1 MLVGKIC
8 NREVVFIEP
17 GGSIAD
23 AARLMREHHV
33 GGLVVVQEKA
43 GKRVPVG
50 IVTDRDLVI
59 EVLAEDVDMDDVTVG
74 DIMSNRLV
82 TARES
87 DDLLDTLKMMR
98 NRGIRRLPV
107 INDDSALAGILTVD
121 DLIDLFAE
129 QFADLA
135 RLITRE
141 QKREQE
147 RRK

>member
-8 NREVVFIEP
+8 NREVVFVEP
-17 GGSIAD
+17 DTSIAE
-23 AARLMREHHV
+23 AAQLMREHHV
-33 GGLVVVQEKA
+33 GGLVVVQEKS

-50 IVTDRDLVI
+50 IITDRDLVI
-59 EVLAEDVDMDDVTVG
+59 EVIAEGVDMSDISVG
-74 DIMSNRLV
+74 DVMSDQLV
-82 TARES
+82 TAREG

-98 NRGIRRLPV
+98 ARGIRRLPV
-107 INDDSALAGILTVD
+107 IDDDGALAGILTVD

-129 QFADLA
+129 QIADLA
-135 RLITRE
+135 RLITLE